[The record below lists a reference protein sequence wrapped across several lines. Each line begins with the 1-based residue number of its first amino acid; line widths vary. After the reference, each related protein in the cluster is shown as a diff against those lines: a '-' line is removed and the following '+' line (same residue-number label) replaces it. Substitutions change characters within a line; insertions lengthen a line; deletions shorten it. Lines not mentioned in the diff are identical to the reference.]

1 MPELCG
7 LVAVGALACLTAL
20 LATGAARVVLAL
32 LQRRR
37 EPTRREALLLALL
50 PPLALIAALL
60 APYLH
65 VSEVLHDELH
75 HWMSAV
81 TAHQGAHRVLHSANT
96 LLLLLLGGRV
106 LYTIFWWAR
115 AQTSAQALKR
125 IAAQEQCLSGVWVR
139 TLATQTPHCFTVGVL
154 RPAVYISEGL
164 LETLSTSQCAAVL
177 AHEQAHVRH
186 YDGFWALLLR
196 SFYSLL
202 FLPGSGTL
210 LTTWEAAAERACD
223 LAATRKVGSACLV
236 AEALVQVGSV
246 PRSAPL
252 VGSLAF
258 GAKQGQLEARVNA
271 LLAYDPAQK
280 TPTARVL
287 IVTLSLILAVLLF
300 VVPVLAHLAELFAY
314 H

>member
-20 LATGAARVVLAL
+20 LATGAARSVLAVL
-32 LQRRR
+32 RRRR
-37 EPTRREALLLALL
+37 EPTWCEALLLALL
-50 PPLALIAALL
+50 PLLALVAALL
-60 APYLH
+60 APYLPL
-65 VSEVLHDELH
+65 SAALHDELH
-75 HWMSAV
+75 YWMSAV
-81 TAHQGAHRVLHSANT
+81 TAHQVAHQVLHSANT

-125 IAAQEQCLSGVWVR
+125 LAAPAHSLDGIAVR

-154 RPAVYISEGL
+154 HPAIYVSAGL
-164 LETLSTSQCAAVL
+164 LETLSAPQRAAML

-210 LTTWEAAAERACD
+210 LTAWEAAAERACD
-223 LAATRKVGSACLV
+223 VAAAQKVGSACLV
-236 AEALVQVGSV
+236 AEALVQVGSI
-246 PRSAPL
+246 PRSTPL

-258 GAKQGQLEARVNA
+258 GAKPGQLEARVNA
-271 LLAYDPAQK
+271 LLVYDPMQ
-280 TPTARVL
+280 TPPSARWL
-287 IVTLSLILAVLLF
+287 GMALCLILAMLLI
-300 VVPVLAHLAELFAY
+300 VVPVLAHIAELFAY